1 MDIAQNVVLLVHF
14 MGWAALFGG
23 LLVQARESEKKVNSL
38 MRDGIGTAFL
48 AGIALVGFLEAGDE
62 TVNHAK
68 VGVKFTIGLIILILV
83 MMNVRS
89 RRSRTASSGPSSAS
103 RSSTWPSP
111 SSGNRPSGEPSLMW
125 ANTPYP
131 RQD

>member
-23 LLVQARESEKKVNSL
+23 LLVQVKESEKKVNSL

-48 AGIALVGFLEAGDE
+48 AGVALVGFLEAGDE

-68 VGVKFTIGLIILILV
+68 VGVKFGIGLVILILV
-83 MMNVRS
+83 MANMRKPTIPDN
-89 RRSRTASSGPSSAS
+89 
-103 RSSTWPSP
+103 
-111 SSGNRPSGEPSLMW
+111 LFW
-125 ANTPYP
+125 AILGLTVVNMAVAVLW
-131 RQD
+131 

>member
-1 MDIAQNVVLLVHF
+1 MDLAQNVVLLVHF

-23 LLVQARESEKKVNSL
+23 LLVQAREPEKKVNSL

-68 VGVKFTIGLIILILV
+68 IGVKFTIGLIILILV
-83 MMNVRS
+83 M
-89 RRSRTASSGPSSAS
+89 
-103 RSSTWPSP
+103 
-111 SSGNRPSGEPSLMW
+111 
-125 ANTPYP
+125 ANARKP
-131 RQD
+131 RIPDGLFWSIFALTVTNMAVAVLW